1 MTTAAKTP
9 TSAEMASPDC
19 PEWLQHVARYVKQM
33 NYGQITL
40 TIHQGNVVEIQRT
53 ERTRIPSRKG
63 GD

>member
-1 MTTAAKTP
+1 MTTAENTQMTGATP
-9 TSAEMASPDC
+9 SQDR
-19 PEWLQHVARYVKQM
+19 PEWMQHVARYVKQM